1 VKLRILLLGTVALRA
16 EETHSPLGSPKSA
29 LTLAALAWD
38 AGRTVGLDTLVH
50 RVWDEHPPAKARKA
64 LYVHIHHIRKA
75 LAALAGSHA
84 PAVTSRTHTYEL
96 QADPD
101 TVDLRRYLTLLDQGH
116 ALADSGS
123 EREALK
129 ALKEASRLWAG
140 EPLAGLPGAWAAEI
154 RSIVNEKNLAAAL
167 LQADIALRL
176 SRFGEAVAGLQP
188 LAERHSLKQP
198 FAGQFAL
205 ALHGCGRTEEA
216 ARLLQRT
223 LHHLWRSGTKP
234 SDELAR
240 IHRGIL
246 AGTPVTALLPVPAA
260 PLVHSSTN
268 EPADTLPP
276 DVVWVGRRAELERLT
291 AVSTGANGAVR
302 PTAITGMPGCGKTAL
317 AAHAARQLRERF
329 PGGRLV
335 VNLRGH
341 ALHQSPM
348 TSAEALRELLRR
360 LGTPVQ
366 ALPRDLDSLIA
377 LWRAAAQDR
386 RFVAVLD
393 DAAGAEQVRPLLP
406 GDSSSLVIIT
416 SRNQLAGLRGV
427 QHVALDVL
435 TPADAVALLRRTLGE
450 ERTANSAEAAT
461 LARLCGY
468 LPLALDITAN
478 RLLSRPS
485 WNISDLVQR
494 FNRTRRRLPEI
505 RDPYRAM
512 AQSLEVSYQA
522 LSSTQQKAFRC
533 LGLHIGSEFGPD
545 AAAALT
551 GLPLFETERVLEELL
566 AGHLIM
572 EPAPHRYQLHDLL
585 REYAATLA
593 ESDPTIDRQ
602 HVLERLLQHYLC
614 TADQADRRAYP
625 HRLRIDLPEA
635 PAPSTST
642 STWQDD
648 DPQHWFITEGPNL
661 LAALEYTQTHSSQEQ
676 LALTA
681 HTLAGFLGSEGYLNT
696 ATPLL
701 HEAVAHWRNS
711 GSDQALGRALID
723 LCTVCG
729 NAGTYGTAVES
740 ARTALEMAQ
749 DAGDEALE
757 AEALHQLS
765 ISYWHTAKHAEAFSF
780 QQRALRLRLA
790 GTDRLQQGRSF
801 NMLGTICLSLERQKD
816 ALKYFLEGLARFR
829 DVDDRR
835 GQFTTLNNI
844 AELYKDVGNLD
855 SAINAYQQAIKLS
868 QAHGS
873 KGPYA
878 ILQTNL
884 AATLLAHGRPAEA
897 LKLYEAA
904 LPALRSAGDRR
915 SEAIARNGIGRVLHA
930 TRRSEEALAHHTAA
944 LAIARTIHA
953 AHEEIQALRTL
964 GEAEAATGRLSQAC
978 SHLEASL
985 ALSRRIGARSEETET
1000 LEALAHV
1007 RLGNELSRDS

>member
-1 VKLRILLLGTVALRA
+1 MRA
-16 EETHSPLGSPKSA
+16 EETHSPLGSPKSG

-38 AGRTVGLDTLVH
+38 AGRTVGVDTLVH
-50 RVWDEHPPAKARKA
+50 RVWDEHPPAKARDA
-64 LYVHIHHIRKA
+64 LYVHIHRIRKA
-75 LAALAGSHA
+75 LVALAGPHA
-84 PAVTSRTHTYEL
+84 PEVISRTHTYKL

-116 ALADSGS
+116 VLADSGS
-123 EREALK
+123 ERDALK

-154 RSIVNEKNLAAAL
+154 RSIVNEKNLGAVL

-176 SRFGEAVAGLQP
+176 GRFGEAVAALQP
-188 LAERHSLKQP
+188 LAERHALKQP
-198 FAGQFAL
+198 FAGQLAL
-205 ALHGCGRTEEA
+205 ALHGYGRTEEA
-216 ARLLQRT
+216 AHLLQRT
-223 LHHLWRSGTKP
+223 LHHLWRSGTEP
-234 SDELAR
+234 SDELTR

-246 AGTPVTALLPVPAA
+246 AGTPVTALLPVPSA
-260 PLVHSSTN
+260 PLAYSSTN
-268 EPADTLPP
+268 KPADSLPP
-276 DVVWVGRRAELERLT
+276 EAVWVGREAELKRLT
-291 AVSTGANGAVR
+291 TLSTGANGAVR

-317 AAHAARQLRERF
+317 AAHAARQMRERF

-348 TSAEALRELLRR
+348 TSAEALRELLRH

-366 ALPRDLDSLIA
+366 ALPHDLDSLIA

-386 RFVAVLD
+386 SFVAVLD

-406 GDSSSLVIIT
+406 GDSSSLIIIT
-416 SRNQLAGLRGV
+416 SRNQLAGLPGV
-427 QHVALDVL
+427 QHIALDVL

-461 LARLCGY
+461 LVRLCGY
-468 LPLALDITAN
+468 LPLALDITAS

-494 FNRTRRRLPEI
+494 FSRTRRRLPEI

-522 LSSTQQKAFRC
+522 LSPTQQKAFRC

-545 AAAALT
+545 TAAALT
-551 GLPLFETERVLEELL
+551 GLPLAETERVLEELL

-572 EPAPHRYQLHDLL
+572 EPAPHRYLLHDLL

-593 ESDPTIDRQ
+593 ESDPTIDIQ
-602 HVLERLLQHYLC
+602 KVLGHLLNHYLY
-614 TADQADRRAYP
+614 TADQVDRRAYP
-625 HRLRIDLPEA
+625 HRLRIDLPEG
-635 PAPSTST
+635 PAP

-648 DPQHWFITEGPNL
+648 DPQRWFITEGANL

-696 ATPLL
+696 ATAHL
-701 HEAVAHWRNS
+701 HGAVAHWRNS
-711 GSDQALGRALID
+711 GDHEALGRALID

-729 NAGTYGTAVES
+729 NAGSYGTAVES
-740 ARTALEMAQ
+740 AQTALQMAQ

-765 ISYWHTAKHAEAFSF
+765 ISSWHTAKHAEAFDF

-790 GTDRLQQGRSF
+790 RTDRLQQGRSF

-829 DVDDRR
+829 DVQDRR

-844 AELYKDVGNLD
+844 AELYREVGNLG

-873 KGPYA
+873 KAPYA

-884 AATLLAHGRPAEA
+884 AATLLAHGRPDEA

-915 SEAIARNGIGRVLHA
+915 SEAIARNGIGQVLHA
-930 TRRSEEALAHHTAA
+930 TGRSEEALAHHTAA
-944 LAIARTIHA
+944 LAIARTIQA
-953 AHEEIQALRTL
+953 VLEEAQALRAL
-964 GEAEAATGRLSQAC
+964 GKAEAATGRFSQA
-978 SHLEASL
+978 SVHLEASL
-985 ALSRRIGARSEETET
+985 ARSRKFNSRSEEAKTLET
-1000 LEALAHV
+1000 LHQLHSKH
-1007 RLGNELSRDS
+1007 RKDSGGN